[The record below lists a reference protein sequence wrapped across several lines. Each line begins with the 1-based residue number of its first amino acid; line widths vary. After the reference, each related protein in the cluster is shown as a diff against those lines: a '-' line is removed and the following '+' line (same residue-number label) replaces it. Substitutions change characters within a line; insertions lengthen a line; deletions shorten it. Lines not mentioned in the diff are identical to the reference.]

1 MNGIDNINGL
11 ILPTAPLGETSC
23 TIKGYGDL
31 LISLNKIQT
40 ELRVPKS
47 QVNKYGNYNFRNCD
61 DIVEAVKPLLKKY
74 NLVLIM
80 YDKIECINSHSYVQ
94 ATASLMDIVGHEV
107 KVTAYAREVEE
118 KSGILTEPML
128 TGSASSYARKYA
140 LNGLF
145 ALDDAKDP
153 DDNIE
158 PKKEDPKDKTVANKP
173 SPKQLEIIKN
183 YLTNTNAWEKL
194 WDYGV
199 DRLED
204 LSKDQASE
212 MVAKIY
218 KGGL

>member
-1 MNGIDNINGL
+1 MNELN
-11 ILPTAPLGETSC
+11 P
-23 TIKGYGDL
+23 GYEEL
-31 LISLNKIQT
+31 LTSLNAIQT

-47 QVNKYGNYNFRNCD
+47 QRNKYGNYNFRNCD

-80 YDKIECINSHSYVQ
+80 YDKIECINNHSYVQ
-94 ATASLMDIVGHEV
+94 ATASLIDTKGHEL

-118 KSGILTEPML
+118 PSGILTEPML

-158 PKKEDPKDKTVANKP
+158 PKKEDYKEKNVPNKP

-199 DRLED
+199 DNLED

-212 MVAKIY
+212 LVAKIY

>member
-1 MNGIDNINGL
+1 MNEFNPGYEGL
-11 ILPTAPLGETSC
+11 L
-23 TIKGYGDL
+23 K
-31 LISLNKIQT
+31 SLNAIQT
-40 ELRVPKS
+40 ELRVPKN
-47 QVNKYGNYNFRNCD
+47 QVNRYGNYNFRNCD

-80 YDKIECINSHSYVQ
+80 YDKIECINNHSYVQ
-94 ATASLMDIVGHEV
+94 ATASLIDTQGHEI
-107 KVTAYAREVEE
+107 KVTSYAREVEE

-158 PKKEDPKDKTVANKP
+158 PKKEEHKEKTVANKP
-173 SPKQLEIIKN
+173 SSKQLEIIEN
-183 YLTNTNAWEKL
+183 YLNASGNWDKL
-194 WDYGV
+194 LDYGIST
-199 DRLED
+199 LED
-204 LSKDQASE
+204 LTKDQASE
-212 MVAKIY
+212 LVAKIY

>member
-1 MNGIDNINGL
+1 MNELN
-11 ILPTAPLGETSC
+11 P
-23 TIKGYGDL
+23 GYEEL
-31 LISLNKIQT
+31 LTSLNAIQT

-47 QVNKYGNYNFRNCD
+47 QRNKYGNYNFRNCD

-80 YDKIECINSHSYVQ
+80 YDKIECINNHSYVQ
-94 ATASLMDIVGHEV
+94 ATASLIDTKGHEL

-118 KSGILTEPML
+118 PSGILTEPML

-158 PKKEDPKDKTVANKP
+158 PNKEDPKEKTTPKP

-183 YLTNTNAWEKL
+183 YLNNTNSWEKL

>member
-1 MNGIDNINGL
+1 MNELN
-11 ILPTAPLGETSC
+11 P
-23 TIKGYGDL
+23 GYEEL
-31 LISLNKIQT
+31 LTSLNAIQT

-47 QVNKYGNYNFRNCD
+47 QRNKYGNYNFRNCD

-80 YDKIECINSHSYVQ
+80 YDKIECINNHSYVQ
-94 ATASLMDIVGHEV
+94 ATASLIDTKGHEL

-118 KSGILTEPML
+118 PSGILTEPML

-158 PKKEDPKDKTVANKP
+158 PKKKDDYKEKTVDNKP
-173 SPKQLEIIKN
+173 SPKQLDIIKN

-194 WDYGV
+194 CDYGV
-199 DRLED
+199 DRLGD

>member
-1 MNGIDNINGL
+1 MDNL
-11 ILPTAPLGETSC
+11 ILPNTPFGENSC
-23 TIKGYGDL
+23 TIKTYGDL
-31 LISLNKIQT
+31 LVNLNKIQT
-40 ELRVPKS
+40 ELRVPKN
-47 QVNKYGNYNFRNCD
+47 QVNRYGNYNFRNCD

-80 YDKIECINSHSYVQ
+80 YDKIECINNHSYVQ
-94 ATASLMDIVGHEV
+94 ATASLIDTQGHDV

-158 PKKEDPKDKTVANKP
+158 PKKEEPKEKSIPKP

-183 YLTNTNAWEKL
+183 YLTNTNAWDKL

-212 MVAKIY
+212 LVAKIY

>member
-1 MNGIDNINGL
+1 MNELN
-11 ILPTAPLGETSC
+11 P
-23 TIKGYGDL
+23 GYEEL
-31 LISLNKIQT
+31 LTSLNAIQT

-47 QVNKYGNYNFRNCD
+47 QRNKYGNYNFRNCD

-80 YDKIECINSHSYVQ
+80 YDKIECINNHSYVQ
-94 ATASLMDIVGHEV
+94 ATASLIDTKGHEL

-118 KSGILTEPML
+118 PSGILTEPML

-153 DDNIE
+153 DDIE
-158 PKKEDPKDKTVANKP
+158 PKKEDYKEKIVDNKP

-194 WDYGV
+194 LDYGV
-199 DRLED
+199 DRLGD

>member
-1 MNGIDNINGL
+1 MNELN
-11 ILPTAPLGETSC
+11 P
-23 TIKGYGDL
+23 GYEEL
-31 LISLNKIQT
+31 LTSLNAIQT

-47 QVNKYGNYNFRNCD
+47 QRNKYGNYNFRNCD

-80 YDKIECINSHSYVQ
+80 YDKIECINNHSYVQ
-94 ATASLMDIVGHEV
+94 ATASLIDTKGHEL

-118 KSGILTEPML
+118 PSGILTEPML

-158 PKKEDPKDKTVANKP
+158 PKKEDPKEKAAANKP
-173 SPKQLEIIKN
+173 SPKQLEIINN
-183 YLTNTNAWEKL
+183 YLTNTNAWDKL
-194 WDYGV
+194 WEYGV
-199 DRLED
+199 DRLGD

>member
-1 MNGIDNINGL
+1 MNELN
-11 ILPTAPLGETSC
+11 P
-23 TIKGYGDL
+23 GYEEL
-31 LISLNKIQT
+31 LTSLNAIQT

-47 QVNKYGNYNFRNCD
+47 QRNKYGNYNFRNCD

-80 YDKIECINSHSYVQ
+80 YDKIECINNHSYVQ
-94 ATASLMDIVGHEV
+94 ATASLIDTKGHEL

-118 KSGILTEPML
+118 PSGILTEPML

-153 DDNIE
+153 DDNIDPKKEE
-158 PKKEDPKDKTVANKP
+158 PKKEDYKDKAVANKP
-173 SPKQLEIIKN
+173 SPKQLEIINN

-194 WDYGV
+194 WEYGV
-199 DRLED
+199 DRLGD

>member
-1 MNGIDNINGL
+1 MNELN
-11 ILPTAPLGETSC
+11 P
-23 TIKGYGDL
+23 GYEEL
-31 LISLNKIQT
+31 LTSLNAIQT

-47 QVNKYGNYNFRNCD
+47 QRNKYGNYNFRNCD

-80 YDKIECINSHSYVQ
+80 YDKIECINNHSYVQ
-94 ATASLMDIVGHEV
+94 ATASLIDTKGHEL

-118 KSGILTEPML
+118 PSGILTEPML

-153 DDNIE
+153 DDIE
-158 PKKEDPKDKTVANKP
+158 PKKEDPKEKSIPKP
-173 SPKQLEIIKN
+173 SPKQLEIINN
-183 YLTNTNAWEKL
+183 YLTNTNAWDKL
-194 WDYGV
+194 WEYGV
-199 DRLED
+199 DRLGD

>member
-1 MNGIDNINGL
+1 MNGIDNL
-11 ILPTAPLGETSC
+11 ILPNTPLSETSF

-31 LISLNKIQT
+31 LVNLNKIQT
-40 ELRVPKS
+40 ELRVPKN
-47 QVNKYGNYNFRNCD
+47 QRNKYGNYNFRNCD

-74 NLVLIM
+74 NLVLVM
-80 YDKIECINSHSYVQ
+80 YDKIECINNHTYVQ
-94 ATASLMDIVGHEV
+94 STASLMDIVGHEV

-118 KSGILTEPML
+118 PSGILTEPML

-153 DDNIE
+153 DDIE
-158 PKKEDPKDKTVANKP
+158 PKKEDPKEKTVANKP
-173 SPKQLEIIKN
+173 SPKQLEIINN
-183 YLTNTNAWEKL
+183 YLTNTNAWDKL
-194 WDYGV
+194 LEYGV
-199 DRLED
+199 DRLGD

>member
-1 MNGIDNINGL
+1 MNEFNPGYEGL
-11 ILPTAPLGETSC
+11 L
-23 TIKGYGDL
+23 K
-31 LISLNKIQT
+31 SLNAIQT
-40 ELRVPKS
+40 ELRVPKN
-47 QVNKYGNYNFRNCD
+47 QVNRYGNYNFRNCD

-80 YDKIECINSHSYVQ
+80 YDKIECINNHSYVQ
-94 ATASLMDIVGHEV
+94 ATASLIDTQGHEI

-158 PKKEDPKDKTVANKP
+158 VQKVQNVAPNSDKPTA
-173 SPKQLEIIKN
+173 KQLEIINN
-183 YLTNTNAWEKL
+183 YVLSWNIIKL
-194 WDYGV
+194 SDYIYGPYKV
-199 DRLED
+199 KSIED
-204 LSKDQASE
+204 LTKEQATE
-212 MVAKIY
+212 IVAKIY
-218 KGGL
+218 KGEFK

>member
-1 MNGIDNINGL
+1 MNGIDNL
-11 ILPTAPLGETSC
+11 ILPNTPLSETSF

-31 LISLNKIQT
+31 LVNLNKIQT
-40 ELRVPKS
+40 ELRVPKN
-47 QVNKYGNYNFRNCD
+47 QRNKYGNYNFRNCD

-74 NLVLIM
+74 NLVLVM
-80 YDKIECINSHSYVQ
+80 YDKIECINNHTYVQ
-94 ATASLMDIVGHEV
+94 STASLMDIVGHEV

-118 KSGILTEPML
+118 PSGILTEPML

-158 PKKEDPKDKTVANKP
+158 PKKEDFKEKNIANKP
-173 SPKQLEIIKN
+173 SPKQLDIINN
-183 YLTNTNAWEKL
+183 YLTNTNAWDKL
-194 WDYGV
+194 CEYGV
-199 DRLED
+199 GRLDE
-204 LSKDQASE
+204 LTKDQASE

>member
-1 MNGIDNINGL
+1 MNEVNRDYGSMLYMNELN
-11 ILPTAPLGETSC
+11 P
-23 TIKGYGDL
+23 GYEEL
-31 LISLNKIQT
+31 LTSLNAIQT

-47 QVNKYGNYNFRNCD
+47 QRNKYGNYNFRNCD

-80 YDKIECINSHSYVQ
+80 YDKIECINNHSYVQ
-94 ATASLMDIVGHEV
+94 ATASLIDTKGHEL

-118 KSGILTEPML
+118 PSGILTEPML

-153 DDNIE
+153 DDNIA
-158 PKKEDPKDKTVANKP
+158 PKKEEPKEKNSGNGP
-173 SPKQLEIIKN
+173 SPKQIEII
-183 YLTNTNAWEKL
+183 TNWIDSTRSYWTLSER
-194 WDYGV
+194 YGV
-199 DRLED
+199 KEPKD
-204 LSKDQASE
+204 LTKDQASE

-218 KGGL
+218 RGGL

>member
-1 MNGIDNINGL
+1 MNELN
-11 ILPTAPLGETSC
+11 P
-23 TIKGYGDL
+23 GYEEL
-31 LISLNKIQT
+31 LTSLNAIQT

-47 QVNKYGNYNFRNCD
+47 QRNKYGNYNFRNCD

-74 NLVLIM
+74 NIVLIM
-80 YDKIECINSHSYVQ
+80 YDKIECINNHSYVQ
-94 ATASLMDIVGHEV
+94 ATASLIDTKGHEL

-118 KSGILTEPML
+118 PSGILTEPML

-158 PKKEDPKDKTVANKP
+158 PKKEYYKEKTVGNRP
-173 SPKQLEIIKN
+173 SPKQLEIIEN
-183 YLTNTNAWEKL
+183 YLNASGNWDKL
-194 WDYGV
+194 LDYGV
-199 DRLED
+199 NRLDD
-204 LSKDQASE
+204 LTKDQASE
-212 MVAKIY
+212 LVAKIY

>member
-1 MNGIDNINGL
+1 MNELNR
-11 ILPTAPLGETSC
+11 
-23 TIKGYGDL
+23 GYEEL
-31 LISLNKIQT
+31 LKSLNAIQT
-40 ELRVPKS
+40 ELRVPKN

-80 YDKIECINSHSYVQ
+80 YDKIECINNHSYVQ
-94 ATASLMDIVGHEV
+94 ATASLIDTQGHEV

-158 PKKEDPKDKTVANKP
+158 PKKEDPKEKPKNVGTGP
-173 SPKQLEIIKN
+173 SPKQIEIIN
-183 YLTNTNAWEKL
+183 NWIESTRSYWTLPNR
-194 WDYGV
+194 YGV
-199 DRLED
+199 NEAKD
-204 LSKDQASE
+204 LTKDQASE

-218 KGGL
+218 KGDF

>member
-1 MNGIDNINGL
+1 MNELN
-11 ILPTAPLGETSC
+11 P
-23 TIKGYGDL
+23 GYEEL
-31 LISLNKIQT
+31 LTSLNAIQS

-47 QVNKYGNYNFRNCD
+47 QRNKYGNYNFRNCD

-80 YDKIECINSHSYVQ
+80 YDKIECINNHSYVQ
-94 ATASLMDIVGHEV
+94 ATASLIDTKGHEL

-118 KSGILTEPML
+118 PSGILTEPML

-158 PKKEDPKDKTVANKP
+158 PKKEAPKEKTVGQEPKEKPLGNGP
-173 SPKQLEIIKN
+173 SPKQIEIIN
-183 YLTNTNAWEKL
+183 NWIESTQHYWTLPNR
-194 WDYGV
+194 YGV
-199 DRLED
+199 SKPED
-204 LSKDQASE
+204 LTKDQASE
-212 MVAKIY
+212 IVAKIY
-218 KGGL
+218 RGEL

>member
-1 MNGIDNINGL
+1 MNELN
-11 ILPTAPLGETSC
+11 P
-23 TIKGYGDL
+23 GYEEL
-31 LISLNKIQT
+31 LTSLNAIQT

-47 QVNKYGNYNFRNCD
+47 QRNKYGNYNFRNCD
-61 DIVEAVKPLLKKY
+61 DIVEAVKTLLKKY

-80 YDKIECINSHSYVQ
+80 YDKIECINNHSYVQ
-94 ATASLMDIVGHEV
+94 ATASLIDTKGHEL

-118 KSGILTEPML
+118 PSGILTEPML

-158 PKKEDPKDKTVANKP
+158 PNKEDPKEKTVAKP
-173 SPKQLEIIKN
+173 SPKQLDIIKN

-194 WDYGV
+194 CDYGV
-199 DRLED
+199 DRLGD

>member
-1 MNGIDNINGL
+1 MNELN
-11 ILPTAPLGETSC
+11 P
-23 TIKGYGDL
+23 GYEEL
-31 LISLNKIQT
+31 LTSLNDIQT

-47 QVNKYGNYNFRNCD
+47 QRNKYGNYNFRNCD

-74 NLVLIM
+74 HLVLIM
-80 YDKIECINSHSYVQ
+80 YDKIECINNHSYVQ
-94 ATASLMDIVGHEV
+94 ATASLIDTKGHEV

-158 PKKEDPKDKTVANKP
+158 VQKVQNVAPNSDKPTAR
-173 SPKQLEIIKN
+173 QLEIINN
-183 YLTNTNAWEKL
+183 YVLSWNIIKLSDYIYGPYKVNSIEELT
-194 WDYGV
+194 
-199 DRLED
+199 
-204 LSKDQASE
+204 KDQASE
-212 MVAKIY
+212 IVAKIY
-218 KGGL
+218 KGEL

>member
-1 MNGIDNINGL
+1 MNELN
-11 ILPTAPLGETSC
+11 P
-23 TIKGYGDL
+23 GYEEL
-31 LISLNKIQT
+31 LTSLNAIQT

-47 QVNKYGNYNFRNCD
+47 QRNKYGNYNFRNCD

-74 NLVLIM
+74 HLVLIM
-80 YDKIECINSHSYVQ
+80 YDKIECINNHSYVQ
-94 ATASLMDIVGHEV
+94 ATASLIDTKGHEL

-118 KSGILTEPML
+118 PSGILTEPML

-158 PKKEDPKDKTVANKP
+158 PNKEDPKEKTVANKP
-173 SPKQLEIIKN
+173 SPKQLDIIKN

-194 WDYGV
+194 CDYGV
-199 DRLED
+199 DRLGD

>member
-1 MNGIDNINGL
+1 MNEIDNM
-11 ILPTAPLGETSC
+11 ILPDAPLGEMSC
-23 TIKGYGDL
+23 TIKGYEDL

-80 YDKIECINSHSYVQ
+80 YDKIECINSHTYVQ

-145 ALDDAKDP
+145 ALDDSKDP

-158 PKKEDPKDKTVANKP
+158 PKKEDPKEKVTPKP

-183 YLTNTNAWEKL
+183 YLTNTNAWDKL
-194 WDYGV
+194 CEYGV
-199 DRLED
+199 DRLGD